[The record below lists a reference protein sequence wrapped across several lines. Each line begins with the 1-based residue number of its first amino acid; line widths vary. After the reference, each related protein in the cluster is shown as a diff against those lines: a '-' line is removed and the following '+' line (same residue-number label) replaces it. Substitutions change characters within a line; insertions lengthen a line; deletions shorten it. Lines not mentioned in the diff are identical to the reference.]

1 MSLIYHSWYGYDD
14 DSLSQSARHGQLKTI
29 GHFIAAHFTPQRV
42 IILLRSRSPC
52 TLLRWTETGHWQ
64 WNLPLVV
71 SRVVVFLWFVC
82 MIRQSRGRGDLYI
95 ATPTNNPI
103 IISISDIHHSL
114 ISLSC
119 YFSPLISDSTKTPPE
134 QQPFTGNSTM
144 RILWQI
150 LIFNWLIWHSRLIP
164 TTDRGT
170 LPRLDS
176 TRRGRFACQLW
187 SSSGAQ
193 MFKWP
198 IIKVTLFA
206 AAALLVSSLKVCMRK
221 ACKWRCWLPGG
232 AIYSAALV

>member
-71 SRVVVFLWFVC
+71 SRVVFYDLCVWSARAVAVGICILPLQPTTPSSSASPIFIIHWFL
-82 MIRQSRGRGDLYI
+82 SR
-95 ATPTNNPI
+95 
-103 IISISDIHHSL
+103 
-114 ISLSC
+114 

-134 QQPFTGNSTM
+134 QQPFTGNSSM

-206 AAALLVSSLKVCMRK
+206 ATAPPPRCSYLA
-221 ACKWRCWLPGG
+221 WRY
-232 AIYSAALV
+232 A